1 MSASRPSRP
10 LPPLVAGLLLLGIL
24 LPAPPPLGAQ
34 EPTSPTGALS
44 GAVIDRDSG
53 RAVPD
58 VLLELL
64 GPAGR
69 LEVASDSLGA
79 FRFPELDAGSYALRV
94 RHLAYGEL
102 VSAVAVREGEE
113 ARIQVTIAPRAIEL
127 EAIEVEVL
135 SRREEENRARG
146 TRRNEISRE
155 MIMAPGNSH
164 LNVAEILR
172 KFVPGLQVRN
182 RGAGTLCL
190 EFRGNSSLQR
200 DQQGCRSP
208 LVYMDGMPIQAP
220 ATLYSQ
226 LPPETIQRMEFI
238 SPAEA
243 GARYGM
249 GSMFGVLLIESRRPG
264 NNPDAEAERV
274 ARRLQEEG
282 YRYDWQ
288 RETARHPWAKV
299 LATSI
304 AANAAGL
311 ALGTAAAR
319 QCITESPRTDGYV
332 SNCGGMTTTSMA
344 GAAVLLPALSASL
357 AARYA
362 GATGASRGSF
372 AAAAVLSALALV
384 PGYGLILSSEGD
396 LGSAQGV
403 TGQLLLAVGTPVI
416 VTLADHL
423 FRRAR

>member
-1 MSASRPSRP
+1 MPASA
-10 LPPLVAGLLLLGIL
+10 
-24 LPAPPPLGAQ
+24 PAPRHLSLVGALMLLAMAPGGTPSSLAAQ
-34 EPTSPTGALS
+34 DVGALS
-44 GAVIDRDSG
+44 GSVVDQDSG
-53 RAVPD
+53 LPVSGA
-58 VLLELL
+58 LLVLL
-64 GPAGR
+64 GPGGR
-69 LEVASDSLGA
+69 FEMASDSLGV
-79 FRFPELDAGSYALRV
+79 FRFPSLAPGNYALRV

-102 VSAVAVREGEE
+102 VSAVDVAADEE
-113 ARIQVTIAPRAIEL
+113 FRLQVTISPRAIRL
-127 EAIEVEVL
+127 DAVEVTVL
-135 SRREEENRARG
+135 SRREEDIRARG
-146 TRRNEISRE
+146 TRRNEIPRSL
-155 MIMAPGNSH
+155 IMAPGNSH

-172 KFVPGLQVRN
+172 KYVPGLQVRN
-182 RGAGTLCL
+182 RGMGTVCL
-190 EFRGNSSLQR
+190 EYRGVSSLQR

-208 LVYMDGMPIQAP
+208 LVYMDGVPIQSP
-220 ATLYSQ
+220 ATIYAQ

-264 NNPDAEAERV
+264 VNPDADAERN

-282 YRYDWQ
+282 YRYDWGLEQ
-288 RETARHPWAKV
+288 ERHPWGRV

-319 QCITESPRTDGYV
+319 QCITESPRTTGYV

-344 GAAVLLPALSASL
+344 GVAVLLPALSASL

-362 GATGASRGSF
+362 GATHDSRGSF
-372 AAAAVLSALALV
+372 TAATVLSALALV

-396 LGSAQGV
+396 MESVQGV
-403 TGQLLLAVGTPVI
+403 TGQILLAVGTPVV

-423 FRRAR
+423 FRRRR